1 MALEMKRRM
10 KLDATKSLH
19 ETRDSVPRKLEKS
32 TILAPERATGLVSH
46 KGENG
51 LQDPRIG
58 AQLLDRKNLKNKPAG
73 KRTCLL
79 PCRSCDVDSVLS
91 FEQN

>member
-10 KLDATKSLH
+10 KLDTTKSLH
-19 ETRDSVPRKLEKS
+19 ETRDSVPRKLENS

-58 AQLLDRKNLKNKPAG
+58 AQFLDQKPTLKIPAG
-73 KRTCLL
+73 KSET
-79 PCRSCDVDSVLS
+79 
-91 FEQN
+91 

>member
-1 MALEMKRRM
+1 MLE
-10 KLDATKSLH
+10 
-19 ETRDSVPRKLEKS
+19 ES

-58 AQLLDRKNLKNKPAG
+58 AQLLDRKNLKNSPAG

-79 PCRSCDVDSVLS
+79 PFLSCNVDSVLS
-91 FEQN
+91 FEQNWNKKWLSQLSGYEERTEW